1 MGAKSKHPLLKLQ
14 HCDVSES
21 LETFLLKFQH
31 LAACLQWNK
40 EDRFHHLCANLD
52 GPASQVLWELPP
64 RARTANLQCLLQTRF
79 GTQLQAESFKAEL
92 RMALHSTPLH
102 LQGGPLS
109 HSAKAT

>member
-14 HCDVSES
+14 HYDVSES

-52 GPASQVLWELPP
+52 GPASQVIMDFS
-64 RARTANLQCLLQTRF
+64 RGNIKFVRDQTV
-79 GTQLQAESFKAEL
+79 
-92 RMALHSTPLH
+92 
-102 LQGGPLS
+102 LS
-109 HSAKAT
+109 GLT